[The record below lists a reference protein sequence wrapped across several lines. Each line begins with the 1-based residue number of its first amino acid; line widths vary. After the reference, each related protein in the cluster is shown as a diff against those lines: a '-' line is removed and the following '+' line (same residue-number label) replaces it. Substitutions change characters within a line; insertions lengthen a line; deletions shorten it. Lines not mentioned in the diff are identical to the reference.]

1 MVTVAS
7 AKEYLRIDGTAEDT
21 LIGTLVSAAS
31 AYLAGAVD
39 DFAAKYAADES
50 FAALA
55 DMLEY
60 AYIVDAYR
68 NRDAI
73 NDTRA
78 NDKHFSFMFFSQ
90 MTQLQTWVVATP

>member
-21 LIGTLVSAAS
+21 LMATLVSAAS

-55 DMLEY
+55 DMLEL
-60 AYIVDAYR
+60 AYIVEAYR

-73 NDTRA
+73 NDPRA
-78 NDKHFSFMFFSQ
+78 NDKHFSYMFFSQ
-90 MTQLQTWVVATP
+90 MTQLQTWVVASP

>member
-55 DMLEY
+55 DMLEL
-60 AYIVDAYR
+60 AYIVELYR
-68 NRDAI
+68 NRDSI
-73 NDTRA
+73 NDTRGVE
-78 NDKHFSFMFFSQ
+78 KHFSYMFFAQ
-90 MTQLQTWVVATP
+90 MTQLQTWAVTAS

>member
-55 DMLEY
+55 DMLEL
-60 AYIVDAYR
+60 AYIVELYR
-68 NRDAI
+68 NRDSI

-78 NDKHFSFMFFSQ
+78 VDKHFGYMFFSQ
-90 MTQLQTWVVATP
+90 VTQLQNWTVTAP